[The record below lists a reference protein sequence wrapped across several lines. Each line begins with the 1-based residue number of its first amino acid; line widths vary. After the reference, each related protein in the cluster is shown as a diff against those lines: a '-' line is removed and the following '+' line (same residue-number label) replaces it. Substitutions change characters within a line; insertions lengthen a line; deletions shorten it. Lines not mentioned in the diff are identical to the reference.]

1 LEVRSECYIADLTN
15 YRVDSLIIKI
25 KKNKQWVDRWYLEM
39 KVPENMPENSP
50 KTAPK
55 KWARGPPGRGV
66 LRFLAQA
73 YRRPVHF

>member
-1 LEVRSECYIADLTN
+1 M
-15 YRVDSLIIKI
+15 IKI
-25 KKNKQWVDRWYLEM
+25 KNKLYVVVWYFRM
-39 KVPENMPENSP
+39 NVGENMPENRP

-66 LRFLAQA
+66 LRFSAQA

>member
-1 LEVRSECYIADLTN
+1 MGERS
-15 YRVDSLIIKI
+15 
-25 KKNKQWVDRWYLEM
+25 KKWGKNAQ
-39 KVPENMPENSP
+39 

-73 YRRPVHF
+73 YRNPVHF

>member
-1 LEVRSECYIADLTN
+1 
-15 YRVDSLIIKI
+15 
-25 KKNKQWVDRWYLEM
+25 LEM